1 MEEEVK
7 IGVYIC
13 HCGLNIAGTVDSEGV
28 AKYAGTLPNVVVARD
43 YKYMCSDP
51 GQDLIKNDIRQ
62 MGINRVVVASCSPRM
77 HEPTFRKACQEAGLN
92 PYLYEHANIREH
104 CSWPHAGDKKRA
116 TEKAKDLVRA
126 AVRRVYYQEPLE
138 IKQVPV
144 NPNVL
149 VVGGGI
155 AGIQAALDIAD
166 GGKKVYMV
174 ERDAS
179 IGGHMIQ
186 LDRTFPTLDCSEC
199 ILTPKMTDT
208 GHHPNIELMTT
219 SEVADVSGYIG
230 NFKVKIKKKPR
241 YVDID
246 KCNSCGECA
255 KICPVEV
262 PDEFEMGLH
271 MRKAAYLPLPQA
283 VPAAFAID
291 KRGTS
296 PCRIACPAGVNA
308 QGYTALISQGK
319 FKEALEVVRRTMPFA
334 GVLGRVCTHPCELE
348 CERGKFDE
356 AISIRALKRFIA
368 DYELKTGREKVA
380 PVEKT
385 KDSKV
390 AVIGSGPAGL
400 ACAYDLVREGYP
412 VTVFEALPQAGGLPR
427 YAIPEYRL
435 PKQIIDNDIS
445 YIQEL
450 GVEIKTNTPVK
461 DLAQIFD
468 QGYAAIFIATG
479 AQGGQKMGVP
489 GEETGGVIHAL
500 DFLRMLNSGVD
511 IKLGNKVA
519 VIGGGNAAIDAARAA
534 SRLGAKE
541 VTIVYRRSREEMPA
555 ISTEVEEAE
564 REGVKIHFLAA
575 PTKILSKNG
584 QLSGLECTRMELGE
598 PDASARRRP
607 VAVKGS
613 EFTMNVDNVI
623 AAIGQTV
630 DKGSLPKDLS
640 YTSWG
645 TLEVDPVTLQTNIDG
660 VFAGGDVVSGPAD
673 VVVAVAAGKE
683 AAISID
689 RYLSGVN
696 LTEARQVTPKRVEN
710 VSREGAKPQAR
721 AATPLLALG
730 ERKGSFAEVEQG
742 LDDETA
748 IEEAKRCLNCGICS
762 ECLECVKVCE
772 QGAINHEMQDE
783 FVEVDVG
790 SMILATGYEQFDP
803 SVIPQYGYKKFD
815 NVLTGLEFERITCA
829 GGPTQGRIQLK
840 DGREPEGVAIV
851 HCVGSRDQ
859 NYHEYCSRV
868 CCMYGLKYAELIK
881 EFTKAEVYEFYID
894 MRCFGEAYEEFY
906 KRVSEMGVNFIRGK
920 VANISDQAISE
931 EEKGKLI
938 VTAEDTLLGKMMR
951 VPVDMVILCAALQPR
966 SDAADVATLF
976 TIGQRGDGF
985 FLETHPKLAPV
996 NTPTDGVFIAGCCE
1010 APRDVPDTVAQAS
1023 AAAAKALSLISRG
1036 KVTTEAAVSH
1046 VDETICHGC
1055 GRCEEICTFHAPTII
1070 SKNGGLV
1077 SSINEALC
1085 KGCGACAVVCPTG
1098 AISIRHFNMQEIDSL
1113 VDGLLEVRH
1122 G

>member
-1 MEEEVK
+1 MEEVK
-7 IGVYIC
+7 IGVYVC

-28 AKYAGTLPNVVVARD
+28 TKYAGTLPNVVISRD
-43 YKYMCSDP
+43 YRYMCSDP
-51 GQDLIKNDIRQ
+51 GQDLIKNDIKEL
-62 MGINRVVVASCSPRM
+62 GINRVVVASCSPRL
-77 HEPTFRKACQEAGLN
+77 HEPTFRKACQDAGLN

-104 CSWPHAGDKKRA
+104 CSWPHAMDKRRA

-138 IKQVPV
+138 IKEVPV

-166 GGKKVYMV
+166 GEKRVYMV

-208 GHHPNIELMTT
+208 GHHPNIELMTN
-219 SEVADVSGYIG
+219 SEVEEVSGYIG
-230 NFKVKIKKKPR
+230 NFKVRIKKKPR
-241 YVDID
+241 YVDIE
-246 KCNSCGECA
+246 KCNSCAECA
-255 KICPVEV
+255 KVCPVEV

-291 KRGTS
+291 KRGTA

-308 QGYTALISQGK
+308 HGYVALISQGK
-319 FKEALEVVRRTMPFA
+319 FKEALELVRRTMPFA
-334 GVLGRVCTHPCELE
+334 GVLGRVCTHPCELD
-348 CERGKFDE
+348 CERGKLDE
-356 AISIRALKRFIA
+356 PISIRALKRFVA
-368 DYELKTGREKVA
+368 DYELRVGREKA
-380 PVEKT
+380 TPVDRT
-385 KDSKV
+385 KEAKV

-400 ACAYDLVREGYP
+400 ACAYDLVREGYA
-412 VTVFEALPQAGGLPR
+412 VTVFEALTQAGGFLR

-435 PKQIIDNDIS
+435 PKEIVDNDIS

-450 GVEIKTNTPVK
+450 GVEIKTKAPVK
-461 DLAQIFD
+461 DLAEIFN
-468 QGYAAIFIATG
+468 QGYAAIFIASG
-479 AQGGQKMGVP
+479 AQGGQKMGIP
-489 GEETGGVIHAL
+489 GEETSGVIHAL
-500 DFLRMLNSGVD
+500 DFLRMVNAGVEM
-511 IKLGNKVA
+511 KLGSQVA

-534 SRLGAKE
+534 LRLGAKE
-541 VTIVYRRSREEMPA
+541 VAIVYRRSQAEMPA
-555 ISTEVEEAE
+555 IRTEIEEAE
-564 REGVKIHFLAA
+564 REGIKFHFLAA
-575 PTKILSKNG
+575 PAKILSKDG
-584 QLSGLECTRMELGE
+584 QLSGIECITMKLGE
-598 PDASARRRP
+598 PDASGRRRP
-607 VAVKGS
+607 IPIKDS

-623 AAIGQTV
+623 IAIGQIV
-630 DKGSLPKDLS
+630 DREMLPKELGYTDL
-640 YTSWG
+640 G
-645 TLEVDPVTLQTNIDG
+645 TLKVDPVTLQTHIDG

-689 RYLSGVN
+689 RYLSGVS
-696 LTEARQVTPKRVEN
+696 LTEGRQTTLKKVEEISKEGVKPK
-710 VSREGAKPQAR
+710 AR
-721 AATPLLALG
+721 AAMPLLQVS

-742 LDDETA
+742 FDDNTA
-748 IEEAKRCLNCGICS
+748 IEEAKRCLNCGVCS

-772 QGAINHEMQDE
+772 QKAINHDMQEE
-783 FVEVDVG
+783 FVEVEVG

-803 SVIPQYGYKKFD
+803 SVMPQYGYKKYD

-829 GGPTQGRIQLK
+829 GGPTQGRIQIK
-840 DGREPEGVAIV
+840 DGREPESVAIV
-851 HCVGSRDQ
+851 HCVGSRDK

-868 CCMYGLKYAELIK
+868 CCMYGLKYAELTK

-894 MRCFGEAYEEFY
+894 MRCFGEAFEEFY
-906 KRVSEMGVNFIRGK
+906 QRVSEMGVNFIRGK
-920 VANISDQAISE
+920 VAKITDEATSE
-931 EEKGKLI
+931 EESGKLI
-938 VTAEDTLLGKMMR
+938 VIAEDTLLGKMLR

-966 SDAADVATLF
+966 SDAADVASIF

-996 NTPTDGVFIAGCCE
+996 NTPTDGVFIAGCCV

-1036 KVTTEAAVSH
+1036 KVTTEAAVSY
-1046 VDETICHGC
+1046 VDESVCHGC
-1055 GRCEEICTFHAPTII
+1055 GRCEEVCTFHAPSII
-1070 SKNGGLV
+1070 RKNGALV
-1077 SSINEALC
+1077 SNVNEALC

-1098 AISIRHFNMQEIDSL
+1098 AIQIKHFNMQEIESL
-1113 VDGLLEVRH
+1113 VDGLLEVYH